1 MSIIVDTWWQTETGG
16 IMVSTLPSTHP
27 MKPGYAGQPLPG
39 ISIDILT
46 EDGRPSETGGGLLS
60 ITEPWPSMTRGVWD
74 SDRFIET
81 YWSQF
86 DSYFS
91 GDGATKDNDGNIM
104 VLGRMDDVLNV
115 SGHRIG
121 TMELESSLV
130 EHPDVAESA
139 VVGIP
144 DDISGQAIM
153 AFVILKEGCA
163 PSGELKYHAKGSC

>member
-1 MSIIVDTWWQTETGG
+1 
-16 IMVSTLPSTHP
+16 
-27 MKPGYAGQPLPG
+27 
-39 ISIDILT
+39 
-46 EDGRPSETGGGLLS
+46 
-60 ITEPWPSMTRGVWD
+60 
-74 SDRFIET
+74 
-81 YWSQF
+81 
-86 DSYFS
+86 
-91 GDGATKDNDGNIM
+91 M

-139 VVGIP
+139 VVIIP

-163 PSGELKYHAKGSC
+163 PSRL